1 MPSLRDWRNMFTKVY
16 VKYAST
22 RQPALYSLDECVKAK
37 PIRNLMLSSV
47 ALGTAKIVGLEMFE
61 ILQLSYFVFVSYG
74 SLDIYLEPLAS
85 FKLFNGFNL
94 HLEEESP
101 VSLPLTIFNVK
112 LYS

>member
-1 MPSLRDWRNMFTKVY
+1 MPQPVSRPC
-16 VKYAST
+16 T
-22 RQPALYSLDECVKAK
+22 RSMSVLK
-37 PIRNLMLSSV
+37 PMLSSV

-101 VSLPLTIFNVK
+101 VSLPLTIFNMK